1 MDGNAPKMVA
11 LAVVQ
16 SYNPRHK
23 IRRSEISLP
32 HLESSLTKAAYS
44 AAQNSG
50 NMLPNLF
57 NSCFVFHFLLIYHI
71 AFFLFLTCMVEDC
84 ACECMIISN
93 LF

>member
-1 MDGNAPKMVA
+1 MVYFPLQSCLPVMFISALLLVDCCGEQMDGNAPKMVA

-50 NMLPNLF
+50 NMLQIY
-57 NSCFVFHFLLIYHI
+57 LIHV
-71 AFFLFLTCMVEDC
+71 LSS
-84 ACECMIISN
+84 IS
-93 LF
+93 F